1 MDLEKLKEL
10 WKQLGTIPTNE
21 DGELQEPF
29 LHFQPGTDAIEVWQ
43 WFEEQNENFK
53 VNEML

>member
-1 MDLEKLKEL
+1 MSLEKLKEL
-10 WKQLGTIPTNE
+10 WKQLSTIPTNE
-21 DGELQEPF
+21 DGEILESF
-29 LHFQPGTDAIEVWQ
+29 LHFDTGTDAVEIWQ